1 MTENDD
7 QLIKS
12 FLLSRKQ
19 EIADNGFSRRVIRR
33 LPEKAERLSDI
44 LSVTCTILCCL
55 LFYVFNGFEI
65 LYGIICEIVTSQ
77 ACQLTGDIN
86 FQSLIIGAVVL
97 AVIGIQRILS
107 LKW

>member
-12 FLLSRKQ
+12 FLLAGKR

-33 LPEKAERLSDI
+33 LPERAKWLSDI
-44 LSVTCTILCCL
+44 LSVTCAILCCL
-55 LFYVFNGFEI
+55 LFYVFNGFGI
-65 LYGIICEIVTSQ
+65 IYGAICEIIASQ
-77 ACQLTGDIN
+77 SFHLTEDIN

-97 AVIGIQRILS
+97 AVIGMQRILS